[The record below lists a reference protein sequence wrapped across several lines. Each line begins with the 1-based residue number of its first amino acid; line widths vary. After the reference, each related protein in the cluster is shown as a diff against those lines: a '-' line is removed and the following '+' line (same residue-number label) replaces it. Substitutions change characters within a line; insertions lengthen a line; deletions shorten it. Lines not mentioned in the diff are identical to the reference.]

1 MTRIAQDRL
10 VDIVAPVAVAIVFLG
25 GWEWIVRA
33 NAIAPYILP
42 GPLLVAQTL
51 WTDGPSLL
59 YSLSVTLRTTLAAL
73 AAATGLGLALAI
85 ALAQSRLVERSF
97 YPYLVVLQVTPI
109 VSIAPLI
116 IIWANDVF
124 LSLLICAWLAAF
136 FPVVANTTLGLNS
149 TDPGLNDLFRLYRA
163 NRWQRLIHLRLPT
176 ALPYF
181 MAGVRISGGLSL
193 IGTVV
198 AEFVAGSGGADSGLA
213 FRILEAGYRLQ
224 IPRLFAALL
233 LLSIAGVAI
242 HMALGLISRW
252 VLRGWHESEL
262 SGRT

>member
-1 MTRIAQDRL
+1 
-10 VDIVAPVAVAIVFLG
+10 
-25 GWEWIVRA
+25 
-33 NAIAPYILP
+33 
-42 GPLLVAQTL
+42 
-51 WTDGPSLL
+51 
-59 YSLSVTLRTTLAAL
+59 
-73 AAATGLGLALAI
+73 LAI